1 MVFDFF
7 SVPSS
12 CLCARVAVLMLAV
25 FSVSLRRL
33 VFYITTIRGSSLCVF
48 VCGGLSD
55 YIPLEFSSI
64 LFLFVVLQLHAERCG
79 GKSQPAIQI
88 VIFSVSLPFRSRG
101 TRLFKLYTRHAFR
114 LDAGICIY
122 LCVCIACS
130 LYGILAMKGF
140 VV

>member
-33 VFYITTIRGSSLCVF
+33 VFYITTIRRSSLCVF